1 MVDNSDDPSA
11 RTGGTRTITIA
22 AVLAAVLGLTVALGL
37 VLGTDPGTDNASVT
51 PMGSDADEAP
61 VAGSDQGVSDDPREF
76 APPWPARRVGGNCS
90 AGGIVAH
97 WRVVDDGAWQCT
109 ATTPDAQPPAP
120 PPEPAP
126 APEPAPP
133 VEAAPPPPA
142 YEPPAYVPPP
152 PPVYEPPAYQPPVYE
167 PPPPPAPPPVVEP
180 EPQPLPEPIVEPE
193 PPPPVPEP
201 APVEQERVQRDAPSP
216 DVAKVAKEQDEKRK
230 QPEQVD
236 LDAQKQK
243 ALAEIRRQRELAA
256 KERTQAEMRAQ
267 QLADARASQ
276 TDAASPASPPRG
288 NPNSR
293 SSNQA
298 AYIVA
303 LQDAILRQWTR
314 PESVKLDDVCQ
325 VLIRQIP
332 GGEVV

>member
-1 MVDNSDDPSA
+1 MNETRADTRTALLQALGLHVALFAVMFAGLQWTRSNVAEAAHGEVIEADLVDPSA
-11 RTGGTRTITIA
+11 LSA
-22 AVLAAVLGLTVALGL
+22 AMRSALQR
-37 VLGTDPGTDNASVT
+37 
-51 PMGSDADEAP
+51 EP
-61 VAGSDQGVSDDPREF
+61 VQ
-76 APPWPARRVGGNCS
+76 
-90 AGGIVAH
+90 
-97 WRVVDDGAWQCT
+97 
-109 ATTPDAQPPAP
+109 
-120 PPEPAP
+120 
-126 APEPAPP
+126 
-133 VEAAPPPPA
+133 
-142 YEPPAYVPPP
+142 PP
-152 PPVYEPPAYQPPVYE
+152 PPVEQ
-167 PPPPPAPPPVVEP
+167 PVVDPEP
-180 EPQPLPEPIVEPE
+180 EPLPEPIVEPE

-216 DVAKVAKEQDEKRK
+216 DVAKVPKEQDEKRK

-276 TDAASPASPPRG
+276 TDAVSPASPPRG

-332 GGEVV
+332 GGEVVSVEITPSCPYDALGRRSVEAAILKASPLPYAGFEDAFIRDPVLKFRARDAADL

>member
-1 MVDNSDDPSA
+1 MKETRADTRTALLQALGLHAVLFALMFAGLNWTRSNVAEAAHGEVIEADLVDPSA
-11 RTGGTRTITIA
+11 LSA
-22 AVLAAVLGLTVALGL
+22 AMRSALQR
-37 VLGTDPGTDNASVT
+37 
-51 PMGSDADEAP
+51 EP
-61 VAGSDQGVSDDPREF
+61 VQ
-76 APPWPARRVGGNCS
+76 
-90 AGGIVAH
+90 
-97 WRVVDDGAWQCT
+97 
-109 ATTPDAQPPAP
+109 
-120 PPEPAP
+120 
-126 APEPAPP
+126 
-133 VEAAPPPPA
+133 
-142 YEPPAYVPPP
+142 PP
-152 PPVYEPPAYQPPVYE
+152 PPVEQ
-167 PPPPPAPPPVVEP
+167 PVVEP
-180 EPQPLPEPIVEPE
+180 EPEPLPEPIVEPE

-216 DVAKVAKEQDEKRK
+216 DVAKVPKEQDEKRK

-236 LDAQKQK
+236 LDVQKQK

-332 GGEVV
+332 GGEVVSVEITPSCPYDALGRRSVEAAILKASPLPYAGFEDAFIRDPVLKFRARDAADL

>member
-1 MVDNSDDPSA
+1 MKETRADTRTALLQALGLHAVLFALMFAGLNWTRSNVAEAAHGEVIEADLVDPSA
-11 RTGGTRTITIA
+11 LSA
-22 AVLAAVLGLTVALGL
+22 AMRSALL
-37 VLGTDPGTDNASVT
+37 R
-51 PMGSDADEAP
+51 EP
-61 VAGSDQGVSDDPREF
+61 VQ
-76 APPWPARRVGGNCS
+76 
-90 AGGIVAH
+90 
-97 WRVVDDGAWQCT
+97 
-109 ATTPDAQPPAP
+109 
-120 PPEPAP
+120 
-126 APEPAPP
+126 
-133 VEAAPPPPA
+133 
-142 YEPPAYVPPP
+142 PP
-152 PPVYEPPAYQPPVYE
+152 PPVEQ
-167 PPPPPAPPPVVEP
+167 PVVEP
-180 EPQPLPEPIVEPE
+180 EPEPLPGPIVEPE

-216 DVAKVAKEQDEKRK
+216 DVAKVPKEQDEKRK

-332 GGEVV
+332 GGEVVSVEITPSCPYDALGRRSVEAAILKASPLPYAGFEDAFIRDPVLKFRARDAADL